1 MPGPTAT
8 FWNERFRTHTTGW
21 DRGGVHPQLLR
32 WLSTGELQPCRIL
45 VPGCGAGHEVLH
57 LAAAGFEV
65 TALDYAEQAVHL
77 VRQRLDE
84 TGLHAEVLQAD
95 VRHWDAPQPFDAIW
109 EQTCLCAL
117 YPDDWGLYAQR
128 LHRWLTPQGRLFAL
142 FMQAAKPG
150 AEEGWIQGPPYH
162 CDILA
167 MRALFPADRW
177 QWPKPPYPRL
187 PHPGGSAELALVLT
201 PNGAGAEDEVLL

>member
-1 MPGPTAT
+1 MPGPTAE

-21 DRGGVHPQLLR
+21 DRGAVHPQLLH
-32 WLSTGELQPCRIL
+32 WIAEGTLKPCRIL

-65 TALDYAEQAVHL
+65 TALDYAEQAVAL
-77 VRQRLDE
+77 VTERLQKQ
-84 TGLHAEVLQAD
+84 GLSATVLQAD
-95 VRHWDAPQPFDAIW
+95 VRQWDAPQPFDAIW

-117 YPDDWGLYAQR
+117 YPDDWMAYANR
-128 LHRWLTPQGRLFAL
+128 LHQWLTPQGRLFAL
-142 FMQAAKPG
+142 FMQTAKPG

-167 MRALFPADRW
+167 MRAVFPSTRW
-177 QWPKPPYPRL
+177 QWPKPPYPRV
-187 PHPGGSAELALVLT
+187 PHPGGSAELALVLS
-201 PNGAGAEDEVLL
+201 PVVSDARK

>member
-1 MPGPTAT
+1 MPGPTAE

-21 DRGGVHPQLLR
+21 DRGAVHPQLLH
-32 WLSTGELQPCRIL
+32 WIAEGTLKPCRIL

-65 TALDYAEQAVHL
+65 TALDYAEQAVAL
-77 VRQRLDE
+77 VTERLQKQ
-84 TGLHAEVLQAD
+84 GLSATVLQAD
-95 VRHWDAPQPFDAIW
+95 VRQWNAPQPFDAIW

-117 YPDDWGLYAQR
+117 YPDDWMAYANRLY
-128 LHRWLTPQGRLFAL
+128 HWLAPHGRLFAL
-142 FMQAAKPG
+142 FMQTAKPG

-167 MRALFPADRW
+167 MRAVFPSTRW
-177 QWPKPPYPRL
+177 QWPKPPYPRV
-187 PHPGGSAELALVLT
+187 PHPGGSAELALVLS
-201 PNGAGAEDEVLL
+201 PVVSDARK

>member
-1 MPGPTAT
+1 MSGPTVE
-8 FWNERFRTHTTGW
+8 FWNERFRSRTTGW

-32 WLSTGELQPCRIL
+32 CLASGELLPCRIL

-65 TALDYAEQAVHL
+65 TALDYAQQAIDL
-77 VRQRLDE
+77 LRQRLRE
-84 TGLHAEVLQAD
+84 QGLRAEVLQAD
-95 VRHWDAPQPFDAIW
+95 VRQWEAPQPFDVIW

-117 YPDDWGLYAQR
+117 YPDDWNQYAQR
-128 LHRWLTPQGRLFAL
+128 LHRWLAPQGRLFAQ
-142 FMQAAKPG
+142 FMQTNKPG

-167 MRALFPADRW
+167 MRAVFPSSLW
-177 QWPKPPYPRL
+177 EWPKPPYPRV
-187 PHPGGSAELALVLT
+187 PHPGGSTELALVLT
-201 PNGAGAEDEVLL
+201 PSRIGSMD

>member
-1 MPGPTAT
+1 MPGPTAE

-21 DRGGVHPQLLR
+21 DRGAVHPQLLH
-32 WLSTGELQPCRIL
+32 WITEGTLKPCRIL

-65 TALDYAEQAVHL
+65 TALDYAEQAVAL
-77 VRQRLDE
+77 VTERLQKQ
-84 TGLHAEVLQAD
+84 GLSATVLQAD
-95 VRHWDAPQPFDAIW
+95 VRQWDAPQPFDAIW

-117 YPDDWGLYAQR
+117 YPDDWMAYANR
-128 LHRWLTPQGRLFAL
+128 LHQWLTPQGRLFAL
-142 FMQAAKPG
+142 FMQTAKPG

-167 MRALFPADRW
+167 MRAVFPSAQW
-177 QWPKPPYPRL
+177 QWPKPPYPRV
-187 PHPGGSAELALVLT
+187 PHPGGSAELALVLS
-201 PNGAGAEDEVLL
+201 PVVSDARE